1 MMGRAHAL
9 SGYAVG
15 MAFTEAIFM
24 APWDVRVM
32 SVGIIAGGALLP
44 DLDQPSSTASRSL
57 GWLTVWIAKGVAY
70 ASLSIYHATRLP
82 GDSPSKENPH
92 RLITHVPV
100 GAVTFGILAAVICLV
115 SPYAGAVIVG
125 LMVALGVRA
134 VPTLRHAAQDHLPA
148 GGVGLF
154 LLGTVLGWWE
164 LTHHFAWW
172 WVVPVSITL
181 GCLVHREGDWCTKG
195 GVPRRLWPLP
205 EEDERWR
212 FHHSPKPWTAGDVT
226 EVTWV
231 TPGYG
236 LAALLG
242 ASWVSGL
249 DSLLITAWMSRNG

>member
-9 SGYAVG
+9 SGYAGG
-15 MAFTEAIFM
+15 MLLAESIFM
-24 APWDVRVM
+24 APWDVRLM
-32 SVGIIAGGALLP
+32 SVAIVGGGALLP
-44 DLDQPSSTASRSL
+44 DLDQVSSTASRSL
-57 GWLTVWIAKGVAY
+57 GPITKVIAKGIAW
-70 ASLSIYHATRLP
+70 SSITIYHATRLP

-100 GAVTFGILAAVICLV
+100 GSVTFGVLAAVTCLA
-115 SPYAGAVIVG
+115 SPYAGAVTVG

-154 LLGTVLGWWE
+154 LAATVGGWWE
-164 LTHHFAWW
+164 MTHHFAWW
-172 WVVPVSITL
+172 WVVPLAVTL
-181 GCLVHREGDWCTKG
+181 GCYIHREGDWCTVG

-205 EEDERWR
+205 EGDQRWK
-212 FHHSPKPWTAGDVT
+212 FHHSPHPWKAGDDT

-231 TPGYG
+231 TPGYA
-236 LAALLG
+236 LAALIG

-249 DSLLITAWMSRNG
+249 DQLLITAWMSRNG